1 MQKKGDCFAFCHSGL
16 NRIAHRIKSVQVI
29 ILIAPDRIFELGNH
43 PGTPGPRH
51 LHQTESLFQFPFIHL
66 SNTHCFS
73 VSVSKSVVQSTVNY
87 QQLSKDAPLR
97 GWCFPNPSTPR
108 SRRSLSKASLP
119 EFGSPD
125 SSTRELLQAKS
136 ARARLICSWSSETPG
151 LKHRRP
157 PGQVASQT

>member
-29 ILIAPDRIFELGNH
+29 ILIAPYRVFELGNH
-43 PGTPGPRH
+43 PRTPGSRH
-51 LHQTESLFQFPFIHL
+51 LHQTQSLFQFPFVHL

-73 VSVSKSVVQSTVNY
+73 VSVSKSVVNY
-87 QQLSKDAPLR
+87 QQLSKDAPRR
-97 GWCFPNPSTPR
+97 GGCFPNRSTPR
-108 SRRSLSKASLP
+108 SRRSRSKASLP

-125 SSTRELLQAKS
+125 SSTRELLPAKS